1 MNRLYCS
8 ILTLVLKKAEP
19 DDPEK
24 QDDLEYDLGNLCASD
39 THALNSKVCR

>member
-1 MNRLYCS
+1 MSRLYRS

-39 THALNSKVCR
+39 AHALNSKVRR